1 MVPIAPRSEIVLIT
15 DSLRACGLGDGTIEF
30 GGQKVFVSG
39 NIATLADGTIA
50 GSVAPMNH
58 VLRNFHANTGL
69 DVAACVELV
78 TKNPAVELNVYDA
91 LGSLTVGKSAD
102 IVIFDDAFN
111 VRKTFV
117 DGKKSKPTLR
127 ALS

>member
-1 MVPIAPRSEIVLIT
+1 
-15 DSLRACGLGDGTIEF
+15 
-30 GGQKVFVSG
+30 
-39 NIATLADGTIA
+39 
-50 GSVAPMNH
+50 MNH

-117 DGKKSKPTLR
+117 DGKIDFTAR
-127 ALS
+127 DV